1 MATVDIGNKCV
12 NCLEDTS
19 FGSGKFVNRIP
30 AENEK
35 YEGYQCYECQSI
47 ECDGCNQPSLDYNV
61 DLNGNFYCDNCY
73 EEK

>member
-1 MATVDIGNKCV
+1 VATVDIGNKCV

-47 ECDGCNQPSLDYNV
+47 ECDKCSQPSFEYHE
-61 DLNGNFYCDNCY
+61 DLNGNIYCDNCY